1 MTEGEVTVMQGGA
14 AMTQGGAAMTQA
26 RTHTLQV
33 RYFAG
38 ASAAAGTGSEELELA
53 VGADAGALRA
63 ELVRRHPGLGPV
75 LQVATLLVDGVASRD
90 PAATLD
96 DATQVD
102 VLPPF
107 AGG

>member
-1 MTEGEVTVMQGGA
+1 
-14 AMTQGGAAMTQA
+14 MTQDETTVTSAPG
-26 RTHTLQV
+26 HTLQV

-53 VGADAGALRA
+53 VGADAGVLRA
-63 ELVRRHPGLGPV
+63 ELVRRHHSLGPV
-75 LQVATLLVDGVASRD
+75 LAVATLLIDGVASRD
-90 PAATLD
+90 PGAVLD
-96 DATQVD
+96 DVTQID

>member
-1 MTEGEVTVMQGGA
+1 MTEQKITVTQNEAPVTSAPG
-14 AMTQGGAAMTQA
+14 
-26 RTHTLQV
+26 HTLQV

-53 VGADAGALRA
+53 MGADAGALRA

-75 LQVATLLVDGVASRD
+75 LRVATLLVDGVASRD
-90 PAATLD
+90 PGAVLD